1 MRFAGC
7 GSAPS
12 SRSISSS
19 ALSGRTIADTAGDA
33 DVVMS
38 GRLGVPSDDAT
49 GDERDELDA
58 DASGGVPPPLALPL
72 PLPPPCLLL
81 PTLAPVVLTLALALL
96 RPRALVGSLT

>member
-1 MRFAGC
+1 MSKSG
-7 GSAPS
+7 P
-12 SRSISSS
+12 S

-72 PLPPPCLLL
+72 PPCRLL
-81 PTLAPVVLTLALALL
+81 VVVPLTLTLALALL